1 MLKLT
6 MNNPIRGIV
15 EFDDHQPKKHSVK
28 ELIDDIIN
36 QFQDKFFMVT
46 VLIDDVYVSVIYRN
60 GIYDTRC
67 DNFNIIKDVEICSIE
82 VGKGPLITSY
92 WVNCIGEEDLNGA
105 KGNSETN
112 STV

>member
-1 MLKLT
+1 MLKIT
-6 MNNPIRGIV
+6 MTSPTRGVV
-15 EFDDHQPKKHSVK
+15 EFDDDQPKKHAVK

-60 GIYDTRC
+60 GIDDTCC
-67 DNFNIIKDVEICSIE
+67 DNFNIIKDVDIHSIE
-82 VGKGPLITSY
+82 VGKGPIITSY
-92 WVNCIGEEDLNGA
+92 WVNCIGEEDLNGTE
-105 KGNSETN
+105 GNSETN